1 MARPEKQA
9 KVKVKVKVTKTVI
22 GHRSI
27 ARPEKL
33 LLSKSRSDYPRTWW

>member
-9 KVKVKVKVTKTVI
+9 KVKVKVTKTVI